1 MATIAVVNTR
11 AGVDAAKQI
20 TKTELTGADDLAFT
34 SGVTQLLVLE
44 NTGASTPTINISGDA
59 ATTARCAGL
68 GDPIDVSGGF
78 DIALTANGT
87 AGDTVVLALSDIAAY
102 LADANNT
109 PAVTGG
115 TADVNAYIISR

>member
-11 AGVDAAKQI
+11 AGADSAKPI
-20 TKTELTGADDLAFT
+20 TKTELTGADDLLFT
-34 SGVTQLLVLE
+34 AGTTQSLVLE
-44 NTGASTPTINISGDA
+44 NTGASTPTVNLLGDQ

-78 DIALTANGT
+78 NIPLTANGT
-87 AGDTVVLALSDIAAY
+87 EGDSVILVLSDIAAY
-102 LADANNT
+102 LADSTNM

-115 TADVNAYIISR
+115 TSDVNAYIISR